1 MSRSGGQSAAR
12 STVFKS
18 PSKPL
23 IIDKSKA
30 SPLFTQKFLM
40 RELEIWPRLRH
51 RHIVQVERMFQI
63 QDRIYVFM
71 ELAPGG
77 SVIEYVQ
84 R

>member
-1 MSRSGGQSAAR
+1 
-12 STVFKS
+12 
-18 PSKPL
+18 

-30 SPLFTQKFLM
+30 SPLFTQKFLL